1 MVEGEGAGAV
11 EAAAGLAVVTGASSG
26 LGEAF
31 AERLASDGWDLVLVA
46 RRRERLEE
54 VAARLAREHGVSVRV
69 AGADLADEGRVGVLC
84 VELAALP
91 VGMLVNNA
99 GLAYYRPF
107 SDLSAE
113 SARELVQ
120 LNVVAPML
128 LTRAVVPGMVERA
141 SGTVVNVASLLAFSG
156 SWDAPHLP
164 QRAVYASTKSF
175 LVTFTE
181 ILAGELR
188 DTGVRVQVVCPG
200 MVRSEFHSRQGLDM
214 SAVPRMEPS
223 SVVEASLLDLERGV
237 VVSIPGSE
245 DEGLYDR
252 IDEAQRGLIG
262 STRTVEL
269 PIRYRD
275 NPTA

>member
-1 MVEGEGAGAV
+1 MVEGEGAGPV

-200 MVRSEFHSRQGLDM
+200 LVRSEFHSRQGLDM

-252 IDEAQRGLIG
+252 IDEAQRRLIG